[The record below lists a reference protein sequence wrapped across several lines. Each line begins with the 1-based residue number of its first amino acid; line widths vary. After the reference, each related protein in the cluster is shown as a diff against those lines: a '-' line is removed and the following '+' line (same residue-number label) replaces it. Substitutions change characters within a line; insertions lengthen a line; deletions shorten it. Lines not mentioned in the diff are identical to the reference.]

1 VKRGLLLTIL
11 TITSM
16 CLINSPIRG
25 DTHVS
30 EVTSEGHV
38 GFTKVDPPAPVPVDP
53 TDPPS
58 KVPAENLVPAKKVPT
73 NNGSDTEIQST
84 VPVSTA
90 KKQQFLPQ
98 TDEQS
103 DGILQVFGSLGF
115 VVIGW
120 YWMKKRSGKQAW
132 F

>member
-1 VKRGLLLTIL
+1 MKRGLLLTIL

-30 EVTSEGHV
+30 EVTSEGRV
-38 GFTKVDPPAPVPVDP
+38 GFTKGTISPSY
-53 TDPPS
+53 PPS
-58 KVPAENLVPAKKVPT
+58 DLRPADKVP
-73 NNGSDTEIQST
+73 NGPDTTIKPT
-84 VPVSTA
+84 VPVSAA

-98 TDEQS
+98 TDEES

-115 VVIGW
+115 VVVAW
-120 YWMKKRSGKQAW
+120 YWMKKNQVRRHNQKN
-132 F
+132 

>member
-1 VKRGLLLTIL
+1 MKRGLLLTIL

-30 EVTSEGHV
+30 EVTSEGRV

-73 NNGSDTEIQST
+73 NNGSDTDS
-84 VPVSTA
+84 VN
-90 KKQQFLPQ
+90 
-98 TDEQS
+98 
-103 DGILQVFGSLGF
+103 GSSFNSKEALYCKLMNNQMEF
-115 VVIGW
+115 TSVW
-120 YWMKKRSGKQAW
+120 
-132 F
+132 